1 MEDRLTQTVNKIPIL
16 GDIPFVGYAFKR
28 TQQTKVKTELLIFLT
43 PHVAADPD
51 QLQDMT
57 DQEMEG
63 LKLAPDGV
71 EKGAFQEHLRGMER
85 GDVGG
90 DRRDEGPPDEMIG
103 PPATQPARQEDP
115 APPPATQP
123 AGPPGRRRG
132 PLP

>member
-1 MEDRLTQTVNKIPIL
+1 MEDRKTQTINRVPIL
-16 GDIPFVGYAFKR
+16 GSLPWIGYAFSR

-51 QLQDMT
+51 QLKDMT
-57 DQEMEG
+57 EQELDG
-63 LKLAPDGV
+63 LKLAPDAV
-71 EKGAFQEHLRGMER
+71 EKGAFQEHLRGLER

-103 PPATQPARQEDP
+103 PPATQPVEQPEA
-115 APPPATQP
+115 AAATQP

-132 PLP
+132 SLP